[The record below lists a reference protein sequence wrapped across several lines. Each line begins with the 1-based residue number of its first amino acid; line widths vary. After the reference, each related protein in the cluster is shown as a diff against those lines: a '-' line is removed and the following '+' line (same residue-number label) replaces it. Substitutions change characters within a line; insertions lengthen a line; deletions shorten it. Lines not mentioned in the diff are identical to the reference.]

1 MDAGCS
7 SGPDDEAEM
16 LIELI
21 PVILGM
27 LLLLSPFIA
36 IPMIVGYVVGRLIR
50 DPMSAAVASGLVYLT
65 LFWSSL
71 VTTLIVLLEGDE
83 GAAVGAFVAIMLN
96 VAFFA
101 SLLFA
106 VALAFIT
113 WRRNSRRMR
122 LQ

>member
-1 MDAGCS
+1 
-7 SGPDDEAEM
+7 M

-36 IPMIVGYVVGRLIR
+36 IPMIVGYVAGRLIR
-50 DPMSAAVASGLVYLT
+50 DPMSAAVTSGLVYLT

-71 VTTLIVLLEGDE
+71 VTALIVILEGSE
-83 GAAVGAFVAIMLN
+83 GAAVGAFVVIMLN

-101 SLLFA
+101 SILFA
-106 VALAFIT
+106 LALAFIT
-113 WRRNSRRMR
+113 WKRNRRRIR
-122 LQ
+122 LR